1 MHRPSYMGMKSD
13 SSKGV
18 PCQKVSKYDNSYVTR
33 HSLCNH
39 FFCRISR
46 YRSSGGRGGAIAGGT
61 IAGIVIGSIVGAIVI
76 GIIIYVIYRKCIRS

>member
-18 PCQKVSKYDNSYVTR
+18 PCQKVSKYDN
-33 HSLCNH
+33 SLCNH